1 LCECNSFVCW
11 WRKLSF
17 CLKSFLPTQCH
28 GLLMFSLSISLPML
42 DRSDEHIWRNSCD
55 SS

>member
-1 LCECNSFVCW
+1 VCW

-28 GLLMFSLSISLPML
+28 GLLMFFIICLSSYVGQKWWIYLKEQL
-42 DRSDEHIWRNSCD
+42 WQLLK
-55 SS
+55 